1 MLETNSEPGD
11 AVRICT
17 EGESAS
23 MLHQYFTDKDETDAL
38 SVRLGGE
45 EWSEQLGLHFLA
57 DACTG
62 IADFQHQWRGRSPDV
77 DVSVCFYALCRVL
90 DDID

>member
-11 AVRICT
+11 AVRIGA

-23 MLHQYFTDKDETDAL
+23 MLHQYFTDKDEADAL

-45 EWSEQLGLHFLA
+45 ERSEQFGLSFLA
-57 DACTG
+57 DAFAG
-62 IADFQHQWRGRSPDV
+62 ISNFKHQWRG
-77 DVSVCFYALCRVL
+77 
-90 DDID
+90 